1 MQDRPA
7 RPLIVAA
14 RRTAV
19 VPRGGAFA
27 RHEPHELAAP
37 AIRAALAD
45 AGLSPDAV
53 DEVVF
58 GNALGAGGNP
68 ARLAALAA
76 GLPEHVPASS
86 LDTQCCSGLD
96 AVLLAAHRVAA
107 GEAEAVVAGGV
118 ESFSRAPIRMRRPKS
133 RDEAPVAYDRPP
145 FSPFATRDPD
155 MLDAAAALAA
165 ARGITRAAQ
174 EAHAVASH
182 AHARAAGPSP
192 AIVALEGQDRDAF
205 VRTLTPA
212 LAARLP
218 VIAGDAVHGLT
229 AATTA
234 VEADAAAALVVVSPG
249 KAKALGATKALRL
262 LASARVGGDPAMP
275 PLAPIAAARRVLE
288 KAGLTIAD
296 LAAVEIMEAFA
307 VQAMVFLEELAV
319 PADIACRHGG
329 MLARGHP
336 IGASG
341 AVILADLAHRLAP
354 GERALAAI
362 AAAGGLGTAV
372 LVEAVTLSD

>member
-1 MQDRPA
+1 MQARPA

-27 RHEPHELAAP
+27 RLEPYELAAP

-45 AGLSPDAV
+45 AGLSPDVV

-76 GLPEHVPASS
+76 GLPDHVPASS

-96 AVLLAAHRVAA
+96 AVILAADRVAA
-107 GEAEAVVAGGV
+107 GAAEAVVAGGV
-118 ESFSRAPIRMRRPKS
+118 ESFSRAPIRMRRPKE

-155 MLDAAAALAA
+155 MLAAAAALAA
-165 ARGITRAAQ
+165 ARRVTRAMQ

-192 AIVALEGQDRDAF
+192 AIVALAGQDRDAF
-205 VRTLTPA
+205 VRALSPT

-218 VIAGDAVHGLT
+218 VIAGDALHGLT

-234 VEADAAAALVVVSPG
+234 VEADAAAALVVVSSE
-249 KAKALGATKALRL
+249 KAQALGAAKALRL
-262 LASARVGGDPAMP
+262 VASARLGGDPAMP

-288 KAGLTIAD
+288 KAGVTIAD

-307 VQAMVFLEELAV
+307 VQAMVFLEDLAV
-319 PADIACRHGG
+319 PAEIACRHGG

-354 GERALAAI
+354 GETALVAI

-372 LVEAVTLSD
+372 LVEAVAL